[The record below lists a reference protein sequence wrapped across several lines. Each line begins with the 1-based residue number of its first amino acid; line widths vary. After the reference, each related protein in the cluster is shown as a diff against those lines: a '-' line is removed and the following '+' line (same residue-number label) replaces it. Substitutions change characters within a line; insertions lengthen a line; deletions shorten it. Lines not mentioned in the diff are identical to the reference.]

1 MVATVK
7 LLGASRFKI
16 EGNFS
21 DLSYRP
27 ISLNLGILVDSS
39 MHLTD
44 DPFVSQ
50 LSVGFAVQRP
60 EREVVLKS
68 LSRGFNLKL
77 PLRVMIKELS
87 VISVTNE
94 CFHLRVYVENEC
106 LLVTCR
112 LSVQLVQSLFL
123 IQPLDYV
130 LQ

>member
-7 LLGASRFKI
+7 LLSASRFKI

-44 DPFVSQ
+44 IIDY
-50 LSVGFAVQRP
+50 AVQRP
-60 EREVVLKS
+60 EREVVFKS

-77 PLRVMIKELS
+77 PFRVMIKELS
-87 VISVTNE
+87 IVSVT
-94 CFHLRVYVENEC
+94 
-106 LLVTCR
+106 
-112 LSVQLVQSLFL
+112 
-123 IQPLDYV
+123 
-130 LQ
+130 